1 MNTLITSID
10 TSAQPQPVRRQHRVG
25 FWMGRVLLGI
35 LALIIGLAA
44 IGASYQAI
52 ATANDRR
59 HFPAPGQLVDVG
71 GYKLHI
77 NCMGQG
83 SPTVILESGLANPSS
98 IWGWVQPE
106 VAHATRV
113 CAYDRAGV
121 GWSDPG
127 PEPRDGQQIAREL
140 HTLLG
145 KANVPEPYVLVGHSA
160 GGLYVRVYAAQY
172 PRDVVGMVLVDVEH
186 PDQWTQSPA
195 AQAQFQTYARLGRVQ
210 QLLARLGVIRAFNLN
225 PVSHDLPPAQAAA
238 YKAFMDTTQFA
249 DVNAAELAAH
259 AATDTQVRSAGP
271 LEALPLIV
279 LTAPG
284 GHGFPRR
291 RQRR

>member
-1 MNTLITSID
+1 
-10 TSAQPQPVRRQHRVG
+10 
-25 FWMGRVLLGI
+25 
-35 LALIIGLAA
+35 
-44 IGASYQAI
+44 
-52 ATANDRR
+52 
-59 HFPAPGQLVDVG
+59 VG
-71 GYKLHI
+71 GYRLHI

-106 VAHATRV
+106 VAHTTRV

-145 KANVPEPYVLVGHSA
+145 KANVPGPYVLVGHSA

-186 PDQWTQSPA
+186 PDQWTQNAA
-195 AQAQFQTYARLGRVQ
+195 AQAQFQTYARLGRLQ

-225 PVSHDLPPAQAAA
+225 PVSRDLPPAQAAA
-238 YKAFMDTTQFA
+238 YKAFVDTTQFA
-249 DVNAAELAAH
+249 DVNAAEFAAH
-259 AATDTQVRSAGP
+259 AATDTQVRNAEP
-271 LEALPLIV
+271 LGALPLIV

-284 GHGFPRR
+284 GHGFPAAQAAALEQIHQANQQALARLSTNSV
-291 RQRR
+291 QRVVEGATHASFQIKRADAQLTSAAILQVVQAARTGQPLAR

>member
-127 PEPRDGQQIAREL
+127 PEPRDGLQIARDL

-145 KANVPEPYVLVGHSA
+145 KANVPGPYVLVGHST

-172 PRDVVGMVLVDVEH
+172 PQDVVGMVLVDVEH

-225 PVSHDLPPAQAAA
+225 PVSRDLPPAQAAA

>member
-77 NCMGQG
+77 NCIGQG

-127 PEPRDGQQIAREL
+127 PEPRDGLQIARDL

-145 KANVPEPYVLVGHSA
+145 KANVPGPYVLVGHST

-172 PRDVVGMVLVDVEH
+172 PQDVVGMVLVDVEH

-210 QLLARLGVIRAFNLN
+210 QVLARLGVIRAFNLN

>member
-83 SPTVILESGLANPSS
+83 SPTVILESGLAYPSS

-127 PEPRDGQQIAREL
+127 PEPRDGLQIARDL

-145 KANVPEPYVLVGHSA
+145 KANVPGPYVLVGHST

-172 PRDVVGMVLVDVEH
+172 PQDVVGMVLVDVEH

-210 QLLARLGVIRAFNLN
+210 QVLARLGVIRAFNLN

>member
-77 NCMGQG
+77 NCIGQG